1 MSLRVIEKVFHRS
14 HSFYAAGI
22 RMYFVLIPMFAWML
36 SPWVF
41 LFVVPV
47 HLYLVADYDNLKWVE
62 KDINVMFNG
71 EKDVEN
77 MGVSLLNQS

>member
-14 HSFYAAGI
+14 YSFYTAGL

-36 SPWVF
+36 SSWVL

-47 HLYLVADYDNLKWVE
+47 NLYLVGDYDNLRWVE
-62 KDINVMFNG
+62 KDINAMFNE

-77 MGVSLLNQS
+77 MGISLLGKS